1 MANGTASLEISGYT
15 VDAFAEPTSIIYN
28 KVKSGYINNDK
39 IAGITEL
46 TFANMFGF
54 TDKLTKSPN
63 DFKNTT
69 RTRAVVFSNF
79 WSSTSKQNVRDDNDL
94 NPVHNFSTL
103 GQKMSRHFDME
114 VVRGGSYDKQNRG
127 NILVTYIMVF
137 ALTANLSSNG
147 NAILGKPIDF
157 FDSDSREQF
166 SDIINNCRLFLN
178 GCRGL
183 GNIDI
188 GTDYKTMPPT
198 ITNMNNGFIKRYCQ
212 HLQNIFCESNG
223 FEGEICTVEYRQ
235 EMSNNKGLASLCGC
249 FAPLPSFMEEDF
261 DNANITPINRC
272 DYFCYQ
278 KNSYKL
284 AHIPGNPE
292 DRDYWTCTDSTIC
305 VLDLSNINV
314 NDTTGGEILFEQLCK
329 CPAGT
334 LCQCFLEVSE
344 QGKGL
349 LDNVR
354 DGNGKGLLNNIN
366 FRQKCSTT
374 SCYLMG
380 LDGKYTPSDCN
391 PVNIPETSEVYDLND
406 NGLSGIEKY
415 KKVDETFWI
424 IVIIATVAI
433 LIYIITFLE
442 ISFSK

>member
-1 MANGTASLEISGYT
+1 MANGTRSLEISGYT
-15 VDAFAEPTSIIYN
+15 IDNFAEQTQHH
-28 KVKSGYINNDK
+28 YILPGNQ
-39 IAGITEL
+39 IPGITQL

-54 TDKLTKSPN
+54 TDILPKSAD

-79 WSSTSKQNVRDDNDL
+79 WSSTSKKNVSDDSNL

-103 GQKMSRHFDME
+103 GLRMAQYFDMLATSKE
-114 VVRGGSYDKQNRG
+114 SYPNQNKG

-137 ALTANLSSNG
+137 ALTANLSPNG
-147 NAILGKPIDF
+147 NALVGKPIDF
-157 FDSDSREQF
+157 FDSNSMSQF

-183 GNIDI
+183 GNINI
-188 GTDYKTMPPT
+188 GKDYNTMKPLSD
-198 ITNMNNGFIKRYCQ
+198 NMNNGFIKRYCQ
-212 HLQNIFCESNG
+212 HLQDIFCESNG
-223 FEGEICTVEYRQ
+223 FEDEICIAEYRQ
-235 EMSNNKGLASLCGC
+235 EISNNISLVSLCGC
-249 FAPLPSFMEEDF
+249 FAPLQKFMEEDF
-261 DNANITPINRC
+261 DKANISPLNKC

-278 KNSYKL
+278 TNSYKL
-284 AHIPGNPE
+284 YKKPGEGGE
-292 DRDYWTCTDSTIC
+292 DLCTESTIC
-305 VLDLSNINV
+305 VLDLTNINI
-314 NDTTGGEILFEQLCK
+314 NNTTGGEILFEQLCK

-374 SCYLMG
+374 SCYLMD
-380 LDGKYTPSDCN
+380 LDGKYVPSDCN

-424 IVIIATVAI
+424 IVIILTVAI